1 LPAETKM
8 YKYGKSLGQLIKD
21 KRRAADLTLIELSA
35 CSGVSPSYLGRI
47 ENAQRFPS
55 AAVLQ
60 RIAGPLGFD
69 EDDLFTRAGYLSPH
83 PPHLENNKPIS
94 KNKLDPYVAKVLSQE
109 PVEVQ
114 RATVSILTLL
124 KSVASGLNTL
134 KSDAGEHHTKKS

>member
-1 LPAETKM
+1 MERHNEN
-8 YKYGKSLGQLIKD
+8 LGQLIKE

-35 CSGVSPSYLGRI
+35 CSGVSPSYLGCI
-47 ENAQRFPS
+47 ENGERFPS

-83 PPHLENNKPIS
+83 PPHYENNKPIS

-134 KSDAGEHHTKKS
+134 KPDAGEHHTKKS

>member
-1 LPAETKM
+1 MERH
-8 YKYGKSLGQLIKD
+8 SENLGQLIKE
-21 KRRAADLTLIELSA
+21 KRKAVDLTLNELSA

-47 ENAQRFPS
+47 ENGERFPS

-83 PPHLENNKPIS
+83 PTPYGKNRPLS
-94 KNKLDPYVAKVLSQE
+94 GNKLDPYVARVLSQE

-134 KSDAGEHHTKKS
+134 KPYAGEHHTKKS